1 MVLATHNVK
10 VLGSGSRVV
19 VLGHGFGTDQS
30 CFQHIVPTLLQK
42 DLRVILYDVMG
53 AGSTNTDGFNFK
65 RYSTHHAHADDLLAI
80 LDELEIQS
88 CVYVGHSMSGMVGC
102 TASIERPEV
111 FEKLILLGASPRYL
125 NDESYV
131 GGFEQQDLDQVYDSM
146 RADFQAWVSAF
157 APLAVG
163 ADVNSRAVQEFRRT
177 LSKTKPEVAVHILQ
191 AVFQS
196 DLRSILPQVTV
207 PCHVVQSIKDITV
220 PVQVAEYFRK
230 HLGGSTT
237 VELLQTEGHLPQLSA
252 PETVVPMLLRCID
265 Q

>member
-111 FEKLILLGASPRYL
+111 FEKLILLGASPRYCVNFGRMPTL
-125 NDESYV
+125 ARTGLFKILRFRYGMRRV
-131 GGFEQQDLDQVYDSM
+131 FRPCGG
-146 RADFQAWVSAF
+146 
-157 APLAVG
+157 
-163 ADVNSRAVQEFRRT
+163 
-177 LSKTKPEVAVHILQ
+177 
-191 AVFQS
+191 
-196 DLRSILPQVTV
+196 
-207 PCHVVQSIKDITV
+207 
-220 PVQVAEYFRK
+220 
-230 HLGGSTT
+230 
-237 VELLQTEGHLPQLSA
+237 
-252 PETVVPMLLRCID
+252 
-265 Q
+265 